1 MTTVLHVS
9 DLHFGPPAVPVQLDA
24 IEAMIA
30 THKFDVIAIS
40 GDLSQRA
47 RPGELQ
53 AARMLIREASKL
65 SRTIVVPG
73 NHDVKWWR
81 APVGIGLRNTTT
93 ANYRRYI
100 ASDLEPV
107 LSVPGVTFVGLNTA
121 QGVMPGSVTWNPR
134 DVGVVGDLS
143 HEQIDGARRKFD
155 AAPADD
161 MRVIVMHHNPLRG
174 QLSNRFGLAHPA
186 RAARAFVDLRIDV
199 VLCGHD
205 HQEAVHH
212 VEHTSYGTIVC
223 TAGTVSNRTRGL
235 RPSAMNAVSL
245 SKDGIEVVPQIWSS
259 DAGDF
264 LPGPPR
270 RFGR

>member
-9 DLHFGPPAVPVQLDA
+9 DLHFGPPAVPAQLDA
-24 IEAMIA
+24 IAQMIA
-30 THKFDVIAIS
+30 TRHFDVVAIS

-47 RPGELQ
+47 RPGEFQ
-53 AARMLIREASKL
+53 AARQFLRDAAKV

-81 APVGIGLRNTTT
+81 APLGVGSVDAAI

-100 ASDLEPV
+100 TKDLEPV

-121 QGVMPGSVTWNPR
+121 QGVVPGTLTWNPR
-134 DVGVVGDLS
+134 DVGVVGNLS
-143 HEQIDGARRKFD
+143 AKQILEAQVRFE
-155 AAPADD
+155 AAPKED

-174 QLSNRFGLAHPA
+174 EISNRFGLAHPA
-186 RAARAFVDLRIDV
+186 RAAKAFAQLHVDV

-205 HQEAVHH
+205 HQEGVQH
-212 VEHTSYGTIVC
+212 VEHTPFGTVVC
-223 TAGTVSNRTRGL
+223 TAGTVSNRTRGQ
-235 RPSAMNAVSL
+235 RPSAMNVVTL
-245 SKDGIEVVPQIWSS
+245 SPREIVVEAQIWSVS
-259 DAGDF
+259 EQNF
-264 LPGPPR
+264 LPGTSQ